1 MARERK
7 KKTYRG
13 KLFMNGGSQA
23 VRLPKECRLPGK
35 EVAVKM
41 EGRRV
46 ILEPLVR
53 DWSPRLVELLRNP
66 PADLRFERE
75 QPERAQREDISF

>member
-1 MARERK
+1 MARAGK
-7 KKTYRG
+7 SYRG

-35 EVAVKM
+35 EVVVRM
-41 EGRRV
+41 EGSRV
-46 ILEPLVR
+46 ILEPVVR
-53 DWSPRLVELLRNP
+53 DWSPRLVEMLRNP

-75 QPERAQREDISF
+75 QPLRAEREDIVF